1 MKKPLLTILIA
12 LLGLLFVY
20 SVSYGQADAGEG
32 TSALP
37 TTIETKQDDYVVTDA
52 EVYRRMDRLETL
64 LIEANAKLD
73 AMMPQ
78 PGIGEPTPAT
88 SHAININTA
97 TYDELLTVPGI
108 GPIKA
113 GSIIAERGQGGVF
126 ADWADM
132 MKRVSGVGPATIAD
146 MQAGGAVLE

>member
-78 PGIGEPTPAT
+78 PGIGEPAAPVT
-88 SHAININTA
+88 AININTA